1 MASKKVIVK
10 NEKFWFHSSKKTSY
24 IPEKQNSEY
33 MFRETKW
40 SKGVIIDSIV
50 NEDTRLITRASNK
63 TFADL
68 SLTKTTDGEWGKR
81 KIIHTIKVKVEK
93 NVVDIYNDAISFS
106 IVQVKKD
113 MFDWFEIHGLPGS
126 SVSNQIY
133 WGENQLIDEPQENMF
148 TTSME
153 FDNLLYDLPEDED
166 FALIQDITFK
176 NNFLMTGS
184 KKYATAIK
192 PYVNYETIIIY
203 SNSYM

>member
-1 MASKKVIVK
+1 MSSKKVIIK
-10 NEKFWFHSSKKTSY
+10 NEKIWFHSSKKTSY
-24 IPEKQNSEY
+24 IPEKRNSEY

-50 NEDTRLITRASNK
+50 NEDTRLITRAPNK

-106 IVQVKKD
+106 LVQVKKD
-113 MFDWFEIHGLPGS
+113 MFDGLTGS
-126 SVSNQIY
+126 SVSNPIY
-133 WGENQLIDEPQENMF
+133 WCENQLINEPQNNMF
-148 TTSME
+148 STSIE
-153 FDNLLYDLPEDED
+153 FDNLLYDLAEDED